1 MLRNKLELDLYFT
14 KFLDPW
20 LFSKMDVE
28 RALTPIVL
36 FIVAEGLLVF
46 PALSLQCCVSILKS
60 SLAPHCTIL
69 KFGGLFLSNFAKL
82 SLKTHLNIVCIPKL

>member
-14 KFLDPW
+14 KFSDPW

-46 PALSLQCCVSILKS
+46 PAL
-60 SLAPHCTIL
+60 T
-69 KFGGLFLSNFAKL
+69 LSAML
-82 SLKTHLNIVCIPKL
+82 R